1 MDASHLPLHQCLPV
15 TPFPARSPSIIYG
28 NATIPLSI
36 CHGWKADPQQ
46 VLAEATNRP
55 FATQMG
61 RSAARFIGG
70 SGVTLCAYKVSYRLS
85 VLIGIPRMSFNAK
98 CRSHFDRSAVC
109 VIVALVIHCHS
120 SVPSVL
126 EMNHQPPPANPASL
140 ELKACELWMHLLL
153 RHSEVVRSQSLI
165 AIRINCRYM

>member
-1 MDASHLPLHQCLPV
+1 MGKLWPWRNNYGDSVDFVDPSFCFHEDTWWTPLTCLFIKRLPV

-46 VLAEATNRP
+46 VLAETTNRP

-85 VLIGIPRMSFNAK
+85 VLIGIPRMCLSTPNAGVI
-98 CRSHFDRSAVC
+98 STAAASA
-109 VIVALVIHCHS
+109 S
-120 SVPSVL
+120 S
-126 EMNHQPPPANPASL
+126 
-140 ELKACELWMHLLL
+140 L
-153 RHSEVVRSQSLI
+153 RW
-165 AIRINCRYM
+165 